1 METFINPQ
9 AEKQEALINAAMN
22 IFSKNGYKKASVGDI
37 AAEAGL
43 AKGMINYYF
52 GSKKNLY
59 LYLAELSGKKLV
71 ERMEADFDRSITD
84 FFDNM
89 KMMTTIKIAM
99 MKKNPAIFAF
109 LASFYLEEDSEVRD
123 DIREYMARSLKLR
136 EQWIFDDIDVSRFK
150 DDVDSKLID
159 TLMIWAGE
167 GFANKLKQGLD
178 IEEIEKFTGELFA
191 CIDLMKKYFY
201 KEEE

>member
-89 KMMTTIKIAM
+89 KMMTTIKISM
-99 MKKNPAIFAF
+99 MKEHPAIFAF
-109 LASFYLEEDSEVRD
+109 LASFYLEEDSDVKD

-159 TLMIWAGE
+159 TLMVWAGE

-178 IEEIEKFTGELFA
+178 IEEIEAFTGELFA